1 VDIRVKIGK
10 ILDRI
15 NTIFRIILSILFIL
29 SKMIGIDVAE

>member
-15 NTIFRIILSILFIL
+15 NTIFRIILFIL